1 MAKTLADVLAAED
14 DLAVCNGLYSLLLT
28 RYGKLFDPA
37 LLPVEHRTVFSVW
50 HTSTLISN
58 GGFDTFFK
66 AEFPGDPDYTH
77 MLAAYK
83 AIGCATALAALNRV
97 FDVFPD
103 RVPSDDPVERLRDF
117 VDGNNAAEGILNSDF
132 LKARDALIAAVAKY
146 IRDHAPAFANVEKP
160 GTGYAIAVAKRT
172 VAAPVSAPVAV
183 RPDAVA
189 TGLPRLP
196 RWARAAFY
204 AHCAHLV
211 FSEWDEAWPE
221 SPPMYRE
228 GIEQAIILAELCAA
242 EGREVGDL
250 REASQQAIVAAKAAA
265 ATDAADRMGG
275 PPPADPAAATNIAIS
290 AAIALDFISGDEEAD
305 FGFAKAAIDAL
316 GRVDLMEQVQGD
328 FQKLKK
334 LAREGG
340 WTEKTPVPPEVFQ
353 SDFDVRGKS
362 WWKRW

>member
-14 DLAVCNGLYSLLLT
+14 DLVVCNDLYALLLT
-28 RYGKLFDPA
+28 RYGKLLDPA

-50 HTSTLISN
+50 HTSMMIGN
-58 GGFDTFFK
+58 GGFNGFFK
-66 AEFPGDPDYTH
+66 AEMLADPDYTH

-83 AIGCATALAALNRV
+83 AIGCEPALAALNRV
-97 FDVFPD
+97 FDAFPD
-103 RVPSDDPVERLRDF
+103 RVPSEDPDERLRDF
-117 VDGNNAAEGILNSDF
+117 VDKDNAVEGALDRDF
-132 LKARDALIAAVAKY
+132 LKTADALTAAVATY
-146 IRDHAPAFANVEKP
+146 IREHAAALADVEKP
-160 GTGYAIAVAKRT
+160 GTGYAIAVPQRS
-172 VAAPVSAPVAV
+172 VAAPVAVPVTSKADV
-183 RPDAVA
+183 VA
-189 TGLPRLP
+189 SGLPRLP

-211 FSEWDEAWPE
+211 FSDWDEAWPE

-250 REASQQAIVAAKAAA
+250 RAASRQAICAAEAAA
-265 ATDAADRMGG
+265 ATNAAGRMGG

-290 AAIALDFISGDEEAD
+290 AAIALDFIAGDEEAD
-305 FGFAKAAIDAL
+305 FGFAKAAIDAS

-340 WTEKTPVPPEVFQ
+340 WTEKTPVPPEVFR
-353 SDFDVRGKS
+353 SDFDARGKS